1 METTMTHRTTLNL
14 SPAQLDA
21 LRRIADRLGYLA
33 DRGPTKGS
41 GSVSALVQAIAD
53 GEVVLTVPDMPLGY
67 QSMTWDEYKT
77 TESYLEG

>member
-1 METTMTHRTTLNL
+1 MTHRTTLVL
-14 SPAQLDA
+14 STEQLDA

-53 GEVVLTVPDMPLGY
+53 GDAVV
-67 QSMTWDEYKT
+67 MTKEHHDHVAAVYRYH
-77 TESYLEG
+77 ESGDIRSFGGW